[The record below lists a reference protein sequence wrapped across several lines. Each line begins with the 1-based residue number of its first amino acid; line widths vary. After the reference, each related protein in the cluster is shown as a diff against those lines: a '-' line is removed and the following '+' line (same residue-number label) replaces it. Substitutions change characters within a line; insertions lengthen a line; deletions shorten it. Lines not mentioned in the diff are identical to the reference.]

1 MSKFLTILALF
12 LAPAISP
19 ALAEQQQD
27 ADAAKQFVSN
37 LADKAIVILRTAED
51 RTARENGFRD
61 LLTERANLRRIAR
74 FTLGQFAR
82 QVEKDDFDAFQALL
96 SEMIVKVYANRLAE
110 YSDEKVVVDGVQ
122 NKKRNFIVASHI
134 EFANGRNPIDMS
146 WWLVKEKSGGFSLF
160 DVNVLGVWM
169 AQEQRDSYASVL
181 KKNRGDMTALLAHMR
196 KQLNNDAGADMADAN

>member
-1 MSKFLTILALF
+1 MTKFLMILALF
-12 LAPAISP
+12 LAPAIRP
-19 ALAEQQQD
+19 AFAQQGD
-27 ADAAKQFVSN
+27 TDAAKQFVTD
-37 LADKAIVILRTAED
+37 LADEAITILRNAEN
-51 RTARENGFRD
+51 RAAREEGFHN

-82 QVEKDDFDAFQALL
+82 QVEKDEFEAFQTLL
-96 SEMIVKVYANRLAE
+96 TEMIVKVYANRLAE
-110 YSDEKVVVDGVQ
+110 YSDEKVIVDGVQ

-134 EFANGRNPIDMS
+134 EFANGREPIEMS

-181 KKNRGDMTALLAHMR
+181 KKNRGDMNKLLSHMR
-196 KQLNNDAGADMADAN
+196 KQLNADADADMASAN

>member
-1 MSKFLTILALF
+1 MTKFLMILALF

-19 ALAEQQQD
+19 AFAQQED
-27 ADAAKQFVSN
+27 ADAAKQFVTD
-37 LADKAIVILRTAED
+37 LADEAITILRNAEN
-51 RTARENGFRD
+51 RAAREEGFHN

-82 QVEKDDFDAFQALL
+82 QVEKDEFEAFQTLL
-96 SEMIVKVYANRLAE
+96 TEMIVKVYANRLAE
-110 YSDEKVVVDGVQ
+110 YSDEKVIVDGVQ

-134 EFANGRNPIDMS
+134 EFANGREPIEMS

-181 KKNRGDMTALLAHMR
+181 KKNRGDMSKLLSHMR
-196 KQLNNDAGADMADAN
+196 KQLNADADADIASAN

>member
-19 ALAEQQQD
+19 AFAEE
-27 ADAAKQFVSN
+27 ADMASAKQFVTD
-37 LADKAIVILRTAED
+37 LADEAIVILRNAEN
-51 RTARENGFRD
+51 RAAREEGFHS

-82 QVEKDDFDAFQALL
+82 QVEKDEFEAFQTLL
-96 SEMIVKVYANRLAE
+96 TEMIVKVYANRLAE
-110 YSDEKVVVDGVQ
+110 YSDEKVIVDNVQ

-134 EFANGRNPIDMS
+134 EFANGRDPIEMS
-146 WWLVKEKSGGFSLF
+146 WWLVKEKSGAFSLF

-181 KKNRGDMTALLAHMR
+181 KKNRGDMSKLLSHMR
-196 KQLNNDAGADMADAN
+196 NQLNADTQDTMAEAN